1 MSNGRVSFYVTD
13 GPLATRVSEVS
24 EGYFQECRE
33 AGHGGTRVV
42 LSDGTTEWIVGS
54 RYLDPRTSIR
64 AEVVEGHLQVLY
76 LGEVL
81 REYTHWIDYTNIGA
95 PQGFPIR

>member
-33 AGHGGTRVV
+33 AGHGGPRVV

-54 RYLDPRTSIR
+54 RYPVPGTSIQ
-64 AEVVEGHLQVLY
+64 AEVVEDHLQVLY
-76 LGEVL
+76 QGEVL
-81 REYTHWIDYTNIGA
+81 REYTDWIH
-95 PQGFPIR
+95 